1 MTFYFISDPDL
12 TPGPTPTTTN
22 SNMLKYTR
30 RPIVTT
36 ISLLSLICII
46 YFMSSSSQNLE
57 SSLGKVRSPINL
69 NSDTFQSNL
78 DTLLQRQV
86 GQLNDQVQKPLEE
99 PPSGANNMDPAAPKQ
114 QQEEEEANPKDAP
127 NDGVD
132 VAQAFM
138 PKMANETLKAEL
150 GRASWRLFHTILA
163 RYPDEPST
171 HERTTLGNYI
181 QLFAQVYPCGDCARH
196 FQQLLSKYPPQTKS
210 RKTAALWGCDIHNKV
225 NDRLGK
231 PQYDCTT
238 ILEDYDCGCGSDE
251 QEADSTLKGE
261 SLEHLKGLKVE
272 KEELQRGG

>member
-1 MTFYFISDPDL
+1 MTFYFIPDPDL
-12 TPGPTPTTTN
+12 TPDPTPTTTN

-78 DTLLQRQV
+78 DTLLQRQ
-86 GQLNDQVQKPLEE
+86 LNDQVQKPLEE
-99 PPSGANNMDPAAPKQ
+99 PPSDANNVGLAAPKQ
-114 QQEEEEANPKDAP
+114 QQQQQQANPNDAP
-127 NDGVD
+127 NNGVD

>member
-1 MTFYFISDPDL
+1 
-12 TPGPTPTTTN
+12 
-22 SNMLKYTR
+22 MLNYSR

-36 ISLLSLICII
+36 ISLISIICVI
-46 YFMSSSSQNLE
+46 YFMSSSSKNLE

-69 NSDTFQSNL
+69 NSDTLQSNL
-78 DTLLQRQV
+78 DTLLQRQSGEV
-86 GQLNDQVQKPLEE
+86 GSNVQKPLEE
-99 PPSGANNMDPAAPKQ
+99 PGSKVEKQ
-114 QQEEEEANPKDAP
+114 SQQNQQNQQAQVDSDE
-127 NDGVD
+127 GVD

-171 HERTTLGNYI
+171 HERATLGNYI

-261 SLEHLKGLKVE
+261 TIQHLKGLKVE

>member
-1 MTFYFISDPDL
+1 MS
-12 TPGPTPTTTN
+12 
-22 SNMLKYTR
+22 KYTR

-36 ISLLSLICII
+36 ISLISLICII
-46 YFMSSSSQNLE
+46 YFMSSTSSNLE

-69 NSDTFQSNL
+69 NSNTLQTNL
-78 DTLLQRQV
+78 DSLLERNVVQS
-86 GQLNDQVQKPLEE
+86 NDQVQKPLEE
-99 PPSGANNMDPAAPKQ
+99 PGSDGAVGNS
-114 QQEEEEANPKDAP
+114 QQEPQTNSNTNDPTKDA
-127 NDGVD
+127 VD

-150 GRASWRLFHTILA
+150 GRATWRLFHTILA

-171 HERTTLGNYI
+171 HERTTLNNYI

-196 FQQLLSKYPPQTKS
+196 FQKLLSKYPPQTKS

-251 QEADSTLKGE
+251 KESDSTLKGE
-261 SLEHLKGLKVE
+261 SLDHLKGLTVE
-272 KEELQRGG
+272 KERLQRGG

>member
-1 MTFYFISDPDL
+1 
-12 TPGPTPTTTN
+12 
-22 SNMLKYTR
+22 MLKYSR

-36 ISLLSLICII
+36 ISLLSLICVI

-69 NSDTFQSNL
+69 NSDTLQSNL

-86 GQLNDQVQKPLEE
+86 QSGNQVQEPLEE
-99 PPSGANNMDPAAPKQ
+99 PPSSGNEAGALPAEQKQ
-114 QQEEEEANPKDAP
+114 QPQTIN
-127 NDGVD
+127 NDDEVI

-196 FQQLLSKYPPQTKS
+196 FQQLLNKYPPQTKS

-225 NDRLGK
+225 NDRLKK
-231 PQYDCTT
+231 PQYDCTK
-238 ILEDYDCGCGSDE
+238 ILENYDCGCGSDE

-261 SLEHLKGLKVE
+261 SLSHLKGLKVE